1 MAKYTKTETIY
12 AEQWD
17 GTQSGADH
25 LIAELSHHGIYAK
38 FIPGFDQVIGL
49 MVVPVT
55 AFISFPGYHIRPT
68 DYLVKENLTED
79 SICWSVKSAKQMASY
94 TEEKG

>member
-17 GTQSGADH
+17 GTEAGARY
-25 LIAELSHHGIYAK
+25 LINELAFHGIPALYHPEFKNAK
-38 FIPGFDQVIGL
+38 TN
-49 MVVPVT
+49 VPIQ
-55 AFISFPGYHIRPT
+55 AMISFPGYHIHPT
-68 DYLVKENLTED
+68 DYLVKEPLTEA
-79 SICWSVKSAKQMASY
+79 SICWSVKSEKQMASY